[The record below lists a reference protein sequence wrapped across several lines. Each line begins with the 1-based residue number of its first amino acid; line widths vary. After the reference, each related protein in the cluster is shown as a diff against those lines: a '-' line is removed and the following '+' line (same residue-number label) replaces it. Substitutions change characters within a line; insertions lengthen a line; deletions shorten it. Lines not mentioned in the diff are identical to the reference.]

1 MVKVN
6 YDEMTVFYS
15 KSMVDKVKKIN
26 DTLEGKFL
34 SVEKSK
40 EIMTRDCLVLRDM
53 SSDDFVVIYEG
64 STFGIEK
71 LLEGIELGKKLY
83 SGEDIIDVL
92 IS

>member
-26 DTLEGKFL
+26 GTFEGKFL

-53 SSDDFVVIYEG
+53 NSDDFVVIYEG

>member
-53 SSDDFVVIYEG
+53 NSDDFVVIYEG

>member
-26 DTLEGKFL
+26 DTFEGKFL

-53 SSDDFVVIYEG
+53 NSDDFVVIYEG

>member
-26 DTLEGKFL
+26 DTFEGKFL

-40 EIMTRDCLVLRDM
+40 EIMTRDCIVLRDM
-53 SSDDFVVIYEG
+53 SSEDFVVIYEG
-64 STFGIEK
+64 STFAIEK

-83 SGEDIIDVL
+83 SGEDIKDVL